1 MSRRLPGPAL
11 NRGRAAVHDGA
22 GMSIPTSTRPAAG
35 AGQGGSFGVAPM
47 SERRRYYD
55 PVLKA
60 HVIQV
65 FQGDFYVSAQPGE
78 MLATVLGSCIAACIR
93 DPVAKRGGMNH
104 FLLPDKGGDANPDL
118 PFSAS
123 LRYGSYSMEQLIN
136 GILSMGGR
144 RERLEVKV
152 FGGANVL
159 AGLRG
164 IGHQNAD
171 FAERYFKAEGFQV
184 LAADLRGNL
193 PRKVQYFPETGV
205 ARVKHIEDASAKSV
219 FQRESAKKITAVQS
233 AAGSI
238 ELFD

>member
-1 MSRRLPGPAL
+1 MSTPGINL
-11 NRGRAAVHDGA
+11 QRNDA
-22 GMSIPTSTRPAAG
+22 G
-35 AGQGGSFGVAPM
+35 FGVAPM

-55 PVLKA
+55 PVLKI
-60 HVIQV
+60 HVVQV
-65 FQGDFYVSAQPGE
+65 FQGDFYVCTQPGE

-93 DPVAKRGGMNH
+93 DPVACKGGMNH
-104 FLLPDKGGDANPDL
+104 FLLPDKGGDNNPDL

-136 GILSMGGR
+136 GILAVGGK

-164 IGHQNAD
+164 IGHSNAE
-171 FAERYFKAEGFQV
+171 FVERYLKAEGFKV
-184 LAADLRGNL
+184 VGSDLRGNL
-193 PRKVQYFPETGV
+193 PRKVQYFPESGV
-205 ARVKHIEDASAKSV
+205 VRMKQIEDASAKTV
-219 FQRESAKKITAVQS
+219 FQRETAKKITAVQNS
-233 AAGSI
+233 AGSV